1 MKTIHELIKEAEDK
15 YTKDREVFI
24 QLRTAQETSINDY
37 LIRVKQLPQM
47 YLEKFPE
54 ITEDCSYRTFFPSLF
69 ETPLDK
75 QKYTEEFEA
84 FSKLTQRLHVLEETV
99 NAQTRK
105 VIEDYLNA

>member
-1 MKTIHELIKEAEDK
+1 MKTIQDLLKEAEDK

-24 QLRTAQETSINDY
+24 QLRTAQETSINEY
-37 LIRVKQLPQM
+37 LTRVKQLPQM

-75 QKYTEEFEA
+75 ERYSQEFES
-84 FSKLTQRLHVLEETV
+84 FSLLTQRLHTLEETV
-99 NAQTRK
+99 NEQTRK
-105 VIEDYLNA
+105 VIEEYLNA